1 MLLTSDGQGLTPFQ
15 LAAHLRQDEE
25 LVGATNGVNI
35 TFILPNGDK
44 AINQTIG
51 AKILVKYNGQ
61 ALHEGASNDFTVTE
75 SGGAGTGFDTVLLEF
90 SPLPGD
96 LIAADYIRRL

>member
-1 MLLTSDGQGLTPFQ
+1 MLLSSTGQGLTPFQ
-15 LAAHLRQDEE
+15 LAAHLRQDEQ
-25 LVGATNGVNI
+25 LIGVTDGANI

-44 AINQTIG
+44 AINQSTG

-61 ALHEGASNDFTVTE
+61 ALHEGGSNDFTVTE

-90 SPLPGD
+90 SPLSGD
-96 LIAADYIRRL
+96 LISADYIRRL